1 MGEQGIVDDGDDDND
16 DDDDY
21 FDYGEDREDGGDDE
35 DTSSPL
41 RKILLGSILE
51 SLSELRFLAGQFSNV
66 TFFDCSKPNKNQH
79 DVCINYQIVL
89 LTKCTYGFCLK
100 APFHAKVAD
109 MF

>member
-1 MGEQGIVDDGDDDND
+1 MGEHSGVDVGDDDND

-21 FDYGEDREDGGDDE
+21 VDREDGGDDK

-79 DVCINYQIVL
+79 DVYIRLYC
-89 LTKCTYGFCLK
+89 
-100 APFHAKVAD
+100 
-109 MF
+109 

>member
-1 MGEQGIVDDGDDDND
+1 MSEHSGVDVGDVKND

-21 FDYGEDREDGGDDE
+21 VDYGEDREDGGDDE

-79 DVCINYQIVL
+79 DVNVSN
-89 LTKCTYGFCLK
+89 CTVNKMHIWILFES
-100 APFHAKVAD
+100 PFSCKSG
-109 MF
+109 